1 MKSVLY
7 SAYYVLGGTGGW
19 LYTVNES
26 QTNRRESTSIHNK
39 PWDKKWLMYG
49 AGDEGSGFDM
59 IAYIWDWQS
68 PSSRLWGGAPA
79 SCLAK
84 LGSRKNR
91 PQSSHSVCV
100 WAPYPRGGSCRAWFH
115 TLHFLP
121 LWRGYSILRNTGRN
135 SFCIKSPLWSKCT
148 ALMDFKR

>member
-59 IAYIWDWQS
+59 IAYIWDWHS
-68 PSSRLWGGAPA
+68 PSSCLWGGALA

-84 LGSRKNR
+84 LGSRKNIDLR
-91 PQSSHSVCV
+91 VVTQFVCGPPTLEGEAV
-100 WAPYPRGGSCRAWFH
+100 EPDFTHCISYLFEGGIAF
-115 TLHFLP
+115 
-121 LWRGYSILRNTGRN
+121 
-135 SFCIKSPLWSKCT
+135 
-148 ALMDFKR
+148 